1 MPETTRRTTFAKTAD
16 LLYDGQRGP
25 DVLVLSDSPIE
36 LLHRAQEWEEETG
49 APSVMTSLLSIP
61 VPLYLSTDTP
71 RTFSGVPARMLWHP
85 LFWLPPR
92 IAERYQIQ
100 GADGLRVEGDV
111 EWAYR
116 VCLEMAATGM
126 YDPDDE
132 SWTDILSLVGLDIED
147 DIDLARIESWQ
158 GGEPDEDL
166 DAIAGELD
174 ALLAVPEE
182 DATYA
187 LAGSSLGALTGAAM
201 ARTAG
206 VLLHDELEPLLD
218 PDADESVVADT
229 AHDVVTTVVNAAS
242 LFLTELVPG
251 VEDTLWN
258 DLLADLS
265 LADPADHQGLLDDI
279 AGPAA
284 QALETIED
292 YFAPA
297 LAFWEDNTD
306 PDRLPELEDEPEGQ
320 PEVLQ
325 LEAAPGDSFDIG
337 DLDFEVSD
345 EEAPPVPAPS
355 PAPQAAP
362 EEPGSAEPSSG
373 ARFTF

>member
-61 VPLYLSTDTP
+61 VPLYLNTDTP

-85 LFWLPPR
+85 LFWLPRR
-92 IAERYQIQ
+92 IAERVQIQ
-100 GADGLRVEGDV
+100 GEDGLRVESDI

-116 VCLEMAATGM
+116 VCLEMTATGM

-132 SWTDILSLVGLDIED
+132 SWLDVMSLA
-147 DIDLARIESWQ
+147 DIDVDDEIDIARIESWQ
-158 GGEPDEDL
+158 GGEPDEDI
-166 DAIAGELD
+166 DALVGELE

-187 LAGSSLGALTGAAM
+187 LAGSSLAALTEAAM

-206 VLLHDELEPLLD
+206 VLLHDELEPLFD
-218 PDADESVVADT
+218 PSTDEDLIADT
-229 AHDVVTTVVNAAS
+229 VYDVTTTVVNAS
-242 LFLTELVPG
+242 NLFLTEIVPG
-251 VEDTLWN
+251 VSDTLWS
-258 DLLADLS
+258 DLLADLY
-265 LADPADHQGLLDDI
+265 LADPKDYQGILESV

-284 QALETIED
+284 QALEAIEAH
-292 YFAPA
+292 FAPA

-306 PDRLPELEDEPEGQ
+306 PEVVPEIEADQ
-320 PEVLQ
+320 PDVLQ
-325 LEAAPGDSFDIG
+325 LEAAPSESFDFG

-355 PAPQAAP
+355 PAPTPQPAP
-362 EEPGSAEPSSG
+362 EKPGSAEPSSG